1 MHSKISQ
8 AKRHNI
14 TNVVYFTKL
23 QVTWYSLPTVEKKEL
38 TLMGLMLLI
47 LIVNVTTCI
56 IFQNQH
62 AAYQQN
68 NQFHVIYDLIC
79 YKEQNW

>member
-1 MHSKISQ
+1 MILVNFEIKRLASFHNDAFQTSQ

-14 TNVVYFTKL
+14 TYVVYFYETSSYMIL
-23 QVTWYSLPTVEKKEL
+23 STHSLKKEL

-47 LIVNVTTCI
+47 LVVNVTPYI

-68 NQFHVIYDLIC
+68 N
-79 YKEQNW
+79 